1 MCRSV
6 DKVDAGGFAFGAT
19 GAGLIDDD
27 GVEAAGA
34 GDAAG
39 FAAGAA
45 VLGAAVVVGF
55 VGSGFLENILCSLHI
70 VSCIYWLTANSNF
83 VVKMHTCA
91 SACIAHTTDLLT
103 ARHFLS

>member
-6 DKVDAGGFAFGAT
+6 DSVDAGGFAFGAT

-27 GVEAAGA
+27 GVDAVGA

-45 VLGAAVVVGF
+45 VFGAAGVGL

-83 VVKMHTCA
+83 VVKMHPCA
-91 SACIAHTTDLLT
+91 SACVAHTTDLLT
-103 ARHFLS
+103 ARHFFS